1 MLWDVLPSGKQP
13 GGAPFNVAVHLH
25 QLGVPTQ
32 LISRVGDDDLG
43 AELLDFVASKGLST
57 DYVQLGRTH
66 LTGVVKANVDDAQE
80 VTYKIVQ
87 PVAWDY
93 IQHEPGLDALVAGA
107 DMFVFGSLAARSP
120 ATRETLYRLLE
131 HARFNVFDVNMRPP
145 HYTKDV
151 VKYLLQKADLVKM
164 NHHELAE
171 ISGWFGQELGAE
183 ADRPAA
189 MQWLAT
195 RFNLQAVCVTC
206 GADGALLWT
215 NNQLYRAPGVRVEV
229 KDTIGS
235 GDSFLAALL
244 KGWLA
249 GQEPGECLRL
259 ACATG
264 ALVAKHYGA
273 TPTFTEAQVRELLA
287 SASRDPS
294 GAGPLPSLD
303 ARHEKGEGEPNVSKH
318 VADAS

>member
-1 MLWDVLPSGKQP
+1 MTTPTQVVCFGEILWDVLPSGKQP

-43 AELLDFVASKGLST
+43 VELLDFVASKGLST
-57 DYVQLGRTH
+57 NYVQQGRTH

-93 IQHEPGLDALVAGA
+93 IQHEPGLDALVEGA
-107 DMFVFGSLAARSP
+107 DMLVFGSLSARSP
-120 ATRETLYRLLE
+120 ATRETLYRLIE
-131 HARFNVFDVNMRPP
+131 HARFCVFDVNMRPP
-145 HYTKDV
+145 HYTQEV

-171 ISGWFGQELGAE
+171 IMGWFGQEYAAGP
-183 ADRPAA
+183 DRPAA
-189 MQWLAT
+189 MQWLT
-195 RFNLQAVCVTC
+195 QRFQLQAVCVTC

-215 NNQLYRAPGVRVEV
+215 NDQLYRAPGVRVDV

-244 KGWLA
+244 KGWLR
-249 GQEPGECLRL
+249 GQEPSECLRF

-264 ALVAKHYGA
+264 ALVATHYGA
-273 TPTFTEAQVRELLA
+273 TPAFTEAEVRGLL
-287 SASRDPS
+287 
-294 GAGPLPSLD
+294 GAQTL
-303 ARHEKGEGEPNVSKH
+303 A
-318 VADAS
+318 

>member
-1 MLWDVLPSGKQP
+1 MSNKIACFGEILWDVLPTGKQP

-25 QLGVPTQ
+25 QLGQSVD

-43 AELLDFVASKGLST
+43 SELLDFVASKGLRT
-57 DYVQLGRTH
+57 DYVQLGKTH
-66 LTGVVKANVDDAQE
+66 LTGVVKANVDDANE

-93 IQHEPGLDALVAGA
+93 IQYDAELEKLVEQAEV
-107 DMFVFGSLAARSP
+107 FVFGSLAARQ
-120 ATRETLYRLLE
+120 AGTRETLYRLLE
-131 HARFNVFDVNMRPP
+131 HAKFKVFDVNMRPP
-145 HYTKDV
+145 HYHKEV
-151 VKYLLQKADLVKM
+151 VKYLLEKANLVKM

-171 ISGWFGQELGAE
+171 IMAWFGEE
-183 ADRPAA
+183 TDRPTA
-189 MQWLAT
+189 MRWLAT
-195 RFNLQAVCVTC
+195 RFDLQAVCVTC

-215 NNQLYRAPGVRVEV
+215 NDQLYRASGVWVEV

-249 GQEPGECLRL
+249 GQEPSEMLRF

-264 ALVAKHYGA
+264 ALVATHQGA
-273 TPTFTEAQVRELLA
+273 TPAFTETDVQELLA
-287 SASRDPS
+287 TQA
-294 GAGPLPSLD
+294 
-303 ARHEKGEGEPNVSKH
+303 V
-318 VADAS
+318 

>member
-1 MLWDVLPSGKQP
+1 MTLKPQDPKTPAVVCYGEVLWDVLPSGKQP
-13 GGAPFNVAVHLH
+13 GGAPFNVAVHVH
-25 QLGVPTQ
+25 QLGLSAD

-43 AELLDFVASKGLST
+43 TELLEFIESKGLRT
-57 DYVQLGRTH
+57 DFVQHGKTH
-66 LTGVVKANVDDAQE
+66 LTGVVKANVDDANE

-93 IQHEPGLDALVAGA
+93 IQYDSALEKLVAEA
-107 DMFVFGSLAARSP
+107 DMFVFGSLAARQT

-131 HARFNVFDVNMRPP
+131 HARFKVFDVNMRPP
-145 HYTKDV
+145 HYSKEV
-151 VKYLLQKADLVKM
+151 VKYLLEKANLVKM

-171 ISGWFGQELGAE
+171 IMAWFGEE
-183 ADRPAA
+183 TDKPAA

-195 RFNLQAVCVTC
+195 RFDLQAVCVTC

-215 NNQLYRAPGVRVEV
+215 NGQLYRAPGVAVEV

-244 KGWLA
+244 KGWLS
-249 GQEPGECLRL
+249 GTEPGEALRF

-264 ALVAKHYGA
+264 ALVATHLGA
-273 TPTFTEAQVRELLA
+273 TPAFSETDVTELLA
-287 SASRDPS
+287 TQ
-294 GAGPLPSLD
+294 
-303 ARHEKGEGEPNVSKH
+303 
-318 VADAS
+318 VA

>member
-1 MLWDVLPSGKQP
+1 MSVVCFGEILWDVLPSGKQP

-43 AELLDFVASKGLST
+43 TELLDFVASKGLST

-93 IQHEPGLDALVAGA
+93 IQHEAQLDALVEQA
-107 DMFVFGSLAARSP
+107 DMLVFGSLSARSP

-171 ISGWFGQELGAE
+171 IMGWFGQEFGAE

-195 RFNLQAVCVTC
+195 RFGLQAVCVTC

-215 NNQLYRAPGVRVEV
+215 RQQLYRAPGVRVEV

-249 GQEPGECLRL
+249 GQEPGACLRF

-264 ALVAKHYGA
+264 ALVATHYGA
-273 TPTFTEAQVRELLA
+273 TPAFSEAEVRELLA
-287 SASRDPS
+287 SQTTQPAP
-294 GAGPLPSLD
+294 
-303 ARHEKGEGEPNVSKH
+303 H
-318 VADAS
+318 